1 MENNENPVVREGRTP
16 EPQVQPDERRRRSRS
31 RGSNA
36 SEVRSRS
43 ASRPRSRSGSQV
55 VRRFTVSENNVPR
68 PATLVID
75 PPAQGEEAPEAG
87 DNEADLEVQDIL
99 ERSAAPNAEAGSTHH
114 NPQDEN
120 RQAQRQAQS
129 LAGRVPDLGNV
140 PARAQPDPQGELHA
154 KLVELLQRQSDQ
166 QSDARAE
173 AQQLLQ
179 DQQYRFERT
188 IQAER
193 ERAERTQSHFLD
205 ALADLRLSRRN
216 SISSE
221 AGRRRPLVAEP
232 VEPPIPR
239 HLYDEA
245 LDPGSLTEDQR
256 EKAGLL
262 PVLKSVAAAQRVEFD
277 PEQQHLRPHALADLN
292 LNAGGSQIERALNY
306 ERSFVQKS
314 AREPFLEE
322 LSRYELFN
330 EAGLPATLG
339 PITFD
344 AVPEGSRKIMSQRD
358 FTELLKRMRPRT
370 LPTSPDT
377 SFGIKVREICRT
389 GDGLLTRRQLTELIL
404 GCCAGQLSVDVRY
417 ALMANNLNEALNEI
431 CRSFGKIPH
440 RSDMEVNTLTRR
452 ITAKNFIADMQ
463 RFHTNQL
470 QLREADGRDL
480 GNADSEII
488 ELSKGQLPAPLV
500 RFAVDLVGR
509 YRERKQGPPLTWYH
523 YRDAL
528 VKHAR
533 EKQLFPG
540 SSDIYA
546 VEAEANKPNMDFR
559 APRNVGNIKAVSSEE
574 VHNESG
580 EPNEIVQA
588 IKRITDQTRRS
599 MERVATEMKSANRTN
614 TNLIKNIQDMN
625 KVGPR
630 QIFQPQGFGYPQNY
644 QPQHNHDQYP
654 PSGRND
660 YSRGHP
666 GGMNGNRNHNNNRGH
681 NNANNE
687 AFLQPLDVG
696 SEEHKKVARSWDNL
710 VKVPNQLSL
719 AFREANG
726 GKGRNLGRGRLREA
740 HPNKA
745 SAHRWHP
752 SYPGYYY
759 LDGVRYTGP
768 VFMTNK
774 AGREVIAYNCLSWAS
789 EHCFRCGNTH
799 CGHGAQSCPYIN
811 KTQSFLFCE
820 RCRAGFHLLRDC
832 KCFVEPDNKGLH
844 QGN

>member
-1 MENNENPVVREGRTP
+1 MENGGEKTPVREGRTP
-16 EPQVQPDERRRRSRS
+16 EPQAQPEERPRRSRS
-31 RGSNA
+31 QSSNT
-36 SEVRSRS
+36 SRPRSRS

-55 VRRFTVSENNVPR
+55 VRHFTVSQNNIPR
-68 PATLVID
+68 PATLVIE
-75 PPAQGEEAPEAG
+75 PPNP
-87 DNEADLEVQDIL
+87 DNAAADLEADAEVEEIL
-99 ERSAAPNAEAGSTHH
+99 EYAQVINPEEEEVARETRARPPNPEPPQEPPTMEPGKAPPNPSELTSQLVQLIWKQADQQEA
-114 NPQDEN
+114 
-120 RQAQRQAQS
+120 
-129 LAGRVPDLGNV
+129 
-140 PARAQPDPQGELHA
+140 ARAHTEQML
-154 KLVELLQRQSDQ
+154 RQQ
-166 QSDARAE
+166 QE
-173 AQQLLQ
+173 Q
-179 DQQYRFERT
+179 FE
-188 IQAER
+188 Q
-193 ERAERTQSHFLD
+193 TQSHFVN
-205 ALADLRLSRRN
+205 ALAGLRMSRRN
-216 SISSE
+216 SVASE
-221 AGRRRPLVAEP
+221 AGGLHRPRPEAARP
-232 VEPPIPR
+232 TTPR
-239 HLYDEA
+239 HIYDYA
-245 LDPGSLTEDQR
+245 LDPNSLTEDQR
-256 EKAGLL
+256 EEAGLL

-277 PEQQHLRPHALADLN
+277 PDQSHLREHALADLN
-292 LNAGGSQIERALNY
+292 LNAGGSQIEKALNY
-306 ERSFVQKS
+306 ERSYVQKT

-339 PITFD
+339 PIRFN
-344 AVPEGSRKIMSQRD
+344 AVHEQSRKVLSQRD

-377 SFGIKVREICRT
+377 AFGIKVREICRI
-389 GDGLLTRRQLTELIL
+389 GDGLLTRKQLTELIL

-417 ALMANNLNEALNEI
+417 ALMSNNLDDALNEI

-440 RSDMEVNTLTRR
+440 RSDMEVNTLTKR
-452 ITAKNFIADMQ
+452 ITAKNFLADMQ

-480 GNADSEII
+480 GSADSEII

-546 VEAEANKPNMDFR
+546 VEAEASKLTKDSV
-559 APRNVGNIKAVSSEE
+559 APKSNTTIKAVTSVDKE
-574 VHNESG
+574 NESD
-580 EPNEIVQA
+580 NSDTLIKA
-588 IKRITDQTRRS
+588 INRVADQTRKTAEK
-599 MERVATEMKSANRTN
+599 MANEMKSANKAN
-614 TNLIKNIQDMN
+614 ANLIKNIQDMTD
-625 KVGPR
+625 KVGAR
-630 QIFQPQGFGYPQNY
+630 QIFQPQGFGYPSPQQY
-644 QPQHNHDQYP
+644 QPQYPQYP
-654 PSGRND
+654 NQNRQDRFGGRN
-660 YSRGHP
+660 
-666 GGMNGNRNHNNNRGH
+666 GGQNGRQNSPTD
-681 NNANNE
+681 

-726 GKGRNLGRGRLREA
+726 NKGRNLGRGRLKEA
-740 HPNKA
+740 HPNKE

-752 SYPGYYY
+752 NYPGYYY

-774 AGREVIAYNCLSWAS
+774 AGREVIAYNCLTWTS

-820 RCRAGFHLLRDC
+820 RCKAGFHLIRDC